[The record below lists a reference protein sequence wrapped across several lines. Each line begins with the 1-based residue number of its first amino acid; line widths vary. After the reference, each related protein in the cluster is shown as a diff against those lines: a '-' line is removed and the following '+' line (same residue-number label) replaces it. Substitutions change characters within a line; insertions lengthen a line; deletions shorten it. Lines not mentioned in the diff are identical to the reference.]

1 MTLTPAAVLAAR
13 RASQVP
19 GQLDL
24 FATEPTPAG
33 PPVCE
38 RPDTCTDYDPC
49 QTCLS
54 EALGA
59 GLAPAGTAAPSNT
72 DPEGT
77 NR

>member
-1 MTLTPAAVLAAR
+1 MNLTPAAVIAAH
-13 RASQVP
+13 RAPAIP

-24 FATEPTPAG
+24 FAVDPA
-33 PPVCE
+33 PAVPAECE

-49 QTCLS
+49 QTCLA

-59 GLAPAGTAAPSNT
+59 GLAPAGAADLSNT